1 MLRQSNRRAILATRE
16 GGLSV
21 CMADGSVRWISDFIQ
36 VDPSSDGALSVWDRL
51 IVSKDGLVLDSA
63 AY

>member
-1 MLRQSNRRAILATRE
+1 
-16 GGLSV
+16 V
-21 CMADGSVRWISDFIQ
+21 SVRWISDFIQ

-63 AY
+63 DY